1 MYFHQDPTK
10 ISRFFLGRIL
20 FSRTYFTQLCT
31 DFHRKDKT
39 MAATMSTTTMSASVV
54 GSSATGW
61 HFPPTGRSISRGTG
75 VHDGTALMLL
85 MRGTRLRETLA
96 QRLEREASEL
106 ERATVVGDKG
116 WWILHHARVW
126 SNDKRFVREF
136 RGDADKRSVREWWA
150 LEQAGAE
157 KKAAEE
163 ASVGQ
168 KREREITRKDPDQ
181 GASKRTCFMLRSRSC
196 EMHDDI

>member
-1 MYFHQDPTK
+1 
-10 ISRFFLGRIL
+10 
-20 FSRTYFTQLCT
+20 
-31 DFHRKDKT
+31 
-39 MAATMSTTTMSASVV
+39 MAAMMSTTTSASGV
-54 GSSATGW
+54 GSGATGW
-61 HFPPTGRSISRGTG
+61 RFPPTGRSISRETG

-106 ERATVVGDKG
+106 ERATIVGNKQ

-126 SNDKRFVREF
+126 SNDKRFVCEL

-150 LEQAGAE
+150 LEQAKARVE

-181 GASKRTCFMLRSRSC
+181 GANKRTCFMLRSRSC